1 MRCEM
6 NVAVIEPTSTLAA
19 AREAIE
25 GEFEGNSHQSEWID
39 PEGND
44 WLSSIYWELTHDSAP
59 EAACAVPE
67 LEHWWFG

>member
-1 MRCEM
+1 M
-6 NVAVIEPTSTLAA
+6 NVAVVEPTSTLEA
-19 AREAIE
+19 AREAKE
-25 GEFEGNSHQSEWID
+25 GEFEGASHQNEWID

-59 EAACAVPE
+59 EAAACAVPE